1 MRIILSW
8 ARDRGAAARL
18 TPSRRFAKMGRHDG
32 SPPAR
37 RQTLIE
43 DPGLVLAYLA
53 GVVGLVFQV
62 SRVRAL
68 APLFDRLP
76 ALVWT
81 YFLPML
87 STSVGILP
95 SSSPVYAALARYL
108 LPASLVLMLLSAELR
123 SIARLGRTAL
133 VVMLAGCLGIM
144 LGALVGYAVL
154 RPWLPDDAWKAVG
167 ALTATWTG
175 GSANLV
181 AVATTLELSPELQGV
196 IIIVDTVVGYSW
208 MGVLI
213 WLAGQQSRVDR
224 FLGADRSEV
233 AGLGARLAE
242 RREAARRPMG
252 LSDVTLMVALAIGLT
267 ILSLQLGARMPPLGR
282 VLNAFSWAVLIVTT
296 VSLLL
301 SLTRVAAR
309 LEEAGASTLGYAG
322 FYLLLASVGAQG
334 DLRKVVS
341 NPQFVLLGL
350 IVIAVH
356 AAVTL
361 LAVRLLRAPVFF
373 FGAASQACLGGYSSA
388 PVVAAIYEPAMAPLG
403 LLLAVLGNLT
413 GTYLGLLTAQVI
425 AP

>member
-1 MRIILSW
+1 MI
-8 ARDRGAAARL
+8 
-18 TPSRRFAKMGRHDG
+18 
-32 SPPAR
+32 
-37 RQTLIE
+37 Q

-87 STSVGILP
+87 STSAGILP
-95 SSSPVYAALARYL
+95 SSSPLYAALARYL
-108 LPASLVLMLLSAELR
+108 LPASLALMLLSADLR

-133 VVMLAGCLGIM
+133 VVMLAGCLGIV
-144 LGALVGYAVL
+144 LGALLGYAVL
-154 RPWLPDDAWKAVG
+154 RPWLPEDAWKAVG

-181 AVATTLELSPELQGV
+181 AVATTLGLSPELQGV

-213 WLAGQQSRVDR
+213 WLAGQQARVDR
-224 FLGADRSEV
+224 WLGADRSEV

-242 RREAARRPMG
+242 RREAERRPMG
-252 LSDVTLMVALAIGLT
+252 LSDVTLMMALAIGLT
-267 ILSLQLGARMPPLGR
+267 MVALQVGARLPQLGR

-301 SLTRVAAR
+301 SLTRVAR

-334 DLRKVVS
+334 DLRKVAS
-341 NPQFVLLGL
+341 HPHFVVLGL

-388 PVVAAIYEPAMAPLG
+388 PVVAAIYEQAMAPLG
-403 LLLAVLGNLT
+403 LLLAVLGNLV
-413 GTYLGLLTAQVI
+413 GTYLGLFTAEI
-425 AP
+425 LAP

>member
-1 MRIILSW
+1 MI
-8 ARDRGAAARL
+8 
-18 TPSRRFAKMGRHDG
+18 
-32 SPPAR
+32 
-37 RQTLIE
+37 Q

-62 SRVRAL
+62 SRVKAL
-68 APLFDRLP
+68 APVFDRLP

-95 SSSPVYAALARYL
+95 SSSPLYSAIARYL

-154 RPWLPDDAWKAVG
+154 RPWLPDDAWKAIG

-181 AVATTLELSPELQGV
+181 AVATTLNLSPDLQGV

-213 WLAGQQSRVDR
+213 WLAGHQERADR
-224 FLGADRSEV
+224 WLGADRTQV
-233 AGLGARLAE
+233 AGLGARLQE

-252 LSDVTLMVALAIGLT
+252 VPEVTLMVGLAVVLTMVCLRVGAL
-267 ILSLQLGARMPPLGR
+267 MPPWGR
-282 VLNAFSWAVLIVTT
+282 VLNAFSWAILILTT

-301 SLTRVAAR
+301 SLTPLSR
-309 LEEAGASTLGYAG
+309 LEGAGASTLGYAG
-322 FYLLLASVGAQG
+322 FYLLIASVGAQG
-334 DLRKVVS
+334 DLRKVAS
-341 NPQFVLLGL
+341 HPQFVALGV
-350 IVIAVH
+350 IVIVIH

-403 LLLAVLGNLT
+403 LLLAVLGNLA
-413 GTYLGLLTAQVI
+413 GTYLGLLTAQLI

>member
-1 MRIILSW
+1 
-8 ARDRGAAARL
+8 
-18 TPSRRFAKMGRHDG
+18 
-32 SPPAR
+32 
-37 RQTLIE
+37 LIQ

-62 SRVRAL
+62 SRVKAL

-81 YFLPML
+81 YFLPMI
-87 STSVGILP
+87 STSIGILP
-95 SSSPVYAALARYL
+95 SSSPLYSAIARYL

-154 RPWLPDDAWKAVG
+154 RPWLPEESWKAIG

-181 AVATTLELSPELQGV
+181 AVSTTLGLSPDLQGV

-213 WLAGQQSRVDR
+213 WLAGHQARADR
-224 FLGADRSEV
+224 WLGADRSEV

-252 LSDVTLMVALAIGLT
+252 VPEVTLMVGLAVVLT
-267 ILSLQLGARMPPLGR
+267 MVCLRVGTLMPPWGR
-282 VLNAFSWAVLIVTT
+282 VLNAFSWSILILTT

-301 SLTRVAAR
+301 SLTPLSR
-309 LEEAGASTLGYAG
+309 LEGAGASTLGYAG
-322 FYLLLASVGAQG
+322 FYLLIASVGAQG
-334 DLRKVVS
+334 DLRKVAS
-341 NPQFVLLGL
+341 HPQFVALGL

-361 LAVRLLRAPVFF
+361 VAVRLLRAPVFF

-403 LLLAVLGNLT
+403 LLLAVLGNVA
-413 GTYLGLLTAQVI
+413 GTYLGLVTAQLI